1 MLIFFN
7 PLSINCDIIAMITL
21 TSEENDPKKETT
33 KRADAIK
40 RIVKTKQ
47 GERMCNKDKKYVRN

>member
-1 MLIFFN
+1 
-7 PLSINCDIIAMITL
+7 MITL